1 MKVNV
6 NTPQVFTYYNLYYI
20 MKVEIIY
27 LSGFIDKSYNYANF
41 VNFRV
46 KTPSPTMSA
55 SPWDQSLASADGL
68 LTNEECSMLLEID
81 LFGDDNGAFT

>member
-1 MKVNV
+1 
-6 NTPQVFTYYNLYYI
+6 
-20 MKVEIIY
+20 MKVEIMY

-81 LFGDDNGAFT
+81 LFGDDNGAFTNKYRMETLTDIHFNDSINS